1 MVWLTSCHIINK
13 TIICDIK
20 ESKICYQRKNPKET
34 TSMERISRD
43 FRYLFSFGQKLSW
56 MAEMMRSIWKNWVA
70 KPTMRKRLKK
80 VMRNTLERKVVRD
93 QNIPQEDLR
102 CKNN

>member
-1 MVWLTSCHIINK
+1 MALIS
-13 TIICDIK
+13 
-20 ESKICYQRKNPKET
+20 YQRKNPRET

-70 KPTMRKRLKK
+70 KPTMRKREKK
-80 VMRNTLERKVVRD
+80 VMRNTLERKVARD
-93 QNIPQEDLR
+93 QNIPWQFMDAVKYEKSTWGTGSLVRR
-102 CKNN
+102 CK